1 MTNFTSFAGA
11 ATWMAISAL
20 LTFAALEPVK
30 VAAPAAAAAIVQ
42 AA

>member
-20 LTFAALEPVK
+20 LTLAALEPVK
-30 VAAPAAAAAIVQ
+30 IAAPAAPASVQ

>member
-30 VAAPAAAAAIVQ
+30 VASPVAAAIVQ